1 MSENTLELV
10 INRINATEA
19 WIDLTEEIDV
29 NESKH
34 IKECIV
40 CHYWCADNRVK
51 FQTQV

>member
-10 INRINATEA
+10 INRINTTEA

-34 IKECIV
+34 IK
-40 CHYWCADNRVK
+40 
-51 FQTQV
+51 